1 MTSQLKLRNPADRPV
16 FFKVKTT
23 APRFYCV
30 RPNSGVVKPGDTANI
45 AVMLQPV
52 DQAATLES
60 ERTRHKF
67 MIQTAFAPN
76 EDTPVDTFWKTADLS
91 QVRIGTMESTT
102 TVERSAA
109 DMEPPERACMH
120 AALQKAQRK
129 SIR

>member
-1 MTSQLKLRNPADRPV
+1 MAAKTQVLQLEPNNEISFKGPFTEVVTSQLKLRNPADRPV

-67 MIQTAFAPN
+67 MIQTAFAPDA
-76 EDTPVDTFWKTADLS
+76 DTPVDTFWKTADLS
-91 QVRIGTMESTT
+91 Q
-102 TVERSAA
+102 
-109 DMEPPERACMH
+109 
-120 AALQKAQRK
+120 
-129 SIR
+129 